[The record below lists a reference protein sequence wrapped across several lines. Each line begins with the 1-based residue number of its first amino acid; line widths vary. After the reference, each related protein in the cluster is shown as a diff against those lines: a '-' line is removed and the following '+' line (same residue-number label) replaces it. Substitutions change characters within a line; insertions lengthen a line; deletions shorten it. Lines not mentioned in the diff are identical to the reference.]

1 MSDVIGE
8 AIFPFTIG
16 ELVLAPADAIV
27 PGETA
32 EMWVA
37 QSVIGGKL
45 QCATGGYGNITKSLL
60 KGSADAANFDLSA
73 GQIRASELVA
83 GSIKHALVVS
93 VKNTKSTHVYPA
105 SSSDGVSENA
115 NAPAM
120 GQRIYIAYTKAE
132 IEALTVKPWLKTV
145 LQALREYGAYVTDT
159 GNYTMQFQFEG
170 SEMFTSFG
178 LSEPFSAI
186 AVAES
191 LPVEGGMYAFKFE
204 EGVDWTKL
212 RAIEHP

>member
-16 ELVLAPADAIV
+16 ELPALWAMSYNGLTFGGVAPGSTYQFQSYPEGLDIPDYVTGDVQRAI
-27 PGETA
+27 E
-32 EMWVA
+32 
-37 QSVIGGKL
+37 Q
-45 QCATGGYGNITKSLL
+45 
-60 KGSADAANFDLSA
+60 
-73 GQIRASELVA
+73 
-83 GSIKHALVVS
+83 S
-93 VKNTKSTHVYPA
+93 VKNAVKTTFVYPA
-105 SSSDGVSENA
+105 AHTDGKSENA
-115 NAPAM
+115 NAPQM

-145 LQALREYGAYVTDT
+145 FQALREYGAYVTDT
-159 GNYTMQFQFEG
+159 GNFTMAFQMEG

-178 LSEPFSAI
+178 QPEPFSAI
-186 AVAES
+186 AIAES
-191 LPVEGGMYAFKFE
+191 LPTISGFYAFKFE